1 MGHVPLPL
9 TTNKAKEIEHRFW
22 PKVKRGEPEECWLWI
37 AKARLREY
45 GSFMAWKRPQ
55 YAHRI
60 AYALVRGDLRL
71 GDYVLHECDT
81 PLCCNPDHLFLGTH
95 TDNMRDK
102 VAKGRGNF
110 ARGSASGGAK
120 IDEATALAI
129 FNDPGAVMDTARK
142 YGVTHTTVYNIRSG
156 QTWCHVTGAKG
167 RIRVRRAA

>member
-1 MGHVPLPL
+1 MAHVPLPL
-9 TTNKAKEIEHRFW
+9 SQSKAKEIEYRFW
-22 PKVKRGEPEECWLWI
+22 PKVKRGASDECWLWI

-71 GDYVLHECDT
+71 GDHVLHECDT
-81 PLCCNPDHLFLGTH
+81 PLCCNPKHLFIGNH

-102 VAKGRGNF
+102 AEKGRCN
-110 ARGSASGGAK
+110 AAKGSASGAAK

-129 FNDPGAVMDTARK
+129 FTDPGSVMEVARR
-142 YGVTHTTVYNIRSG
+142 YGVKHHTVYSIREG
-156 QTWCHVTGAKG
+156 ITWGHVTGKE
-167 RIRVRRAA
+167 RAA